1 MKIAITGSK
10 GLIGS
15 ALVPHLRSEGHEVV
29 RVVRGEPDT
38 GDVLWNP
45 GEGTLEIDKL
55 RGVDAVVHLAGA
67 GVGDHL
73 WSARYKETILSSRV
87 DGTSTLA
94 EAHSRMS
101 NPPSVLVS
109 ASAVGY
115 YGSRGD
121 ELLTETSGPGSG
133 FLADVCGRWEAAA
146 SAVSEAGIRL
156 VVVRTGV
163 VLSGAGGALKR
174 QLPVFRLG
182 AGARLGR
189 GSQQL
194 SWITRRD
201 VAGAVSHLLRGDD
214 LTGPFNVTAPRPVS
228 NATFTRAFGHALHRP
243 AVLAVPEMV
252 LRVVVGA
259 EMTSE
264 FLLASQRAVP
274 ERLLKSGFTF
284 ADEELADGL
293 ETALRDSAL
302 VPPGG

>member
-87 DGTSTLA
+87 EGTSTLA
-94 EAHSRMS
+94 ERMS

>member
-1 MKIAITGSK
+1 M
-10 GLIGS
+10 S
-15 ALVPHLRSEGHEVV
+15 ASCAANLS
-29 RVVRGEPDT
+29 T

-45 GEGTLEIDKL
+45 REGTLEIDKL

-87 DGTSTLA
+87 EGTSTLA
-94 EAHSRMS
+94 EALSRMS

-163 VLSGAGGALKR
+163 VLSGAGGALKK

-201 VAGAVSHLLRGDD
+201 VAGAVSHLLRDDD

-228 NATFTRAFGHALHRP
+228 NAIFTRALGQCAAP
-243 AVLAVPEMV
+243 AGRSRRSRNGPPSGGRCGDDLGVPAGIPTGGT
-252 LRVVVGA
+252 GA
-259 EMTSE
+259 APQEW
-264 FLLASQRAVP
+264 FYIR
-274 ERLLKSGFTF
+274 
-284 ADEELADGL
+284 
-293 ETALRDSAL
+293 
-302 VPPGG
+302 